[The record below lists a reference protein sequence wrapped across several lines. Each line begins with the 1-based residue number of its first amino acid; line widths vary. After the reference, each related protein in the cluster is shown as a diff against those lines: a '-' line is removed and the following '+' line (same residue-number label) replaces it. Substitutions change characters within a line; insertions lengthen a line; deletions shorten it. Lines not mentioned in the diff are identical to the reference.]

1 MCQQS
6 SSCPPLPGSLC
17 SGSAFSVTFQS
28 ANAVLASRALRR
40 DLLTGESHLPHDF
53 SCLFSPLATCQSP
66 LLLSLLFA
74 THPKKR
80 PISPFLATL
89 PNTPSRKSFVCHT
102 SKTPPGASAPAPP
115 SNVQIFQGATRRRSP
130 APLKSTLTSRAQL
143 IENTA
148 ALSLLDATLK
158 RFCAV
163 THLEST
169 LTKKR

>member
-80 PISPFLATL
+80 QEKSWGRWDSPVKR
-89 PNTPSRKSFVCHT
+89 S
-102 SKTPPGASAPAPP
+102 
-115 SNVQIFQGATRRRSP
+115 RRRARDARTAFADWKVTEKAEP
-130 APLKSTLTSRAQL
+130 EHKEPGRGGQEEDCWH
-143 IENTA
+143 IE
-148 ALSLLDATLK
+148 K
-158 RFCAV
+158 RDPWAR
-163 THLEST
+163 EA
-169 LTKKR
+169 R

>member
-89 PNTPSRKSFVCHT
+89 PKTPSRKSFVCHT
-102 SKTPPGASAPAPP
+102 SKTPRGLCARPATSSQAAGEGSACLSSFVFRISHLVFRISSFSLFLSLGA
-115 SNVQIFQGATRRRSP
+115 SNVQTKVLSFPRRPR
-130 APLKSTLTSRAQL
+130 
-143 IENTA
+143 
-148 ALSLLDATLK
+148 
-158 RFCAV
+158 
-163 THLEST
+163 
-169 LTKKR
+169 